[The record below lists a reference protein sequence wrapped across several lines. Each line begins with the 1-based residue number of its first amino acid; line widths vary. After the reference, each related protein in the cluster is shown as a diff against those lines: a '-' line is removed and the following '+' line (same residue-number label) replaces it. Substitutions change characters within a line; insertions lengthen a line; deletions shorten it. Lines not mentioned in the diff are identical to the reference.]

1 MAVAVS
7 ARNIPMRELMTT
19 EFVAVALWD
28 TLGEAVERMAEK
40 NAGSALVVDFGRL
53 VGILTSRDVLRAVA
67 GRTHSSEARV
77 REWMTSDPRVA
88 RADTP
93 AEEAALMMVEQGC
106 HHLPVVE
113 NGRPIGVV
121 GMRAVVSE
129 TIEPVLG

>member
-1 MAVAVS
+1 MARTV
-7 ARNIPMRELMTT
+7 ARNIRIGELMTDD
-19 EFVAVALWD
+19 FVAVAPWD
-28 TLGEAVERMAEK
+28 TLGEAVEKMAEK
-40 NAGSALVVDFGRL
+40 DVGSVLVVDFGRL
-53 VGILTSRDVLRAVA
+53 AGILTSRDVLRAVA

-77 REWMTSDPRVA
+77 REWMTPDPRVA
-88 RADTP
+88 RPDTP

-129 TIEPVLG
+129 TIEPTLA

>member
-1 MAVAVS
+1 MATPVA
-7 ARNIPMRELMTT
+7 ARSIPIAELMTT
-19 EFVAVALWD
+19 EFVAIAPWD

-53 VGILTSRDVLRAVA
+53 VGILTSRDVLRAAA

-77 REWMTSDPRVA
+77 REWMTLDPRVA
-88 RADTP
+88 CADTLS
-93 AEEAALMMVEQGC
+93 EEAALMMDEQGC

-113 NGRPIGVV
+113 NSRAIGVV

-129 TIEPVLG
+129 TIEPGLG